1 MNNDNCRFYAQRA
14 LRYLSSDFFLVT
26 RLSLQ
31 KSRAAGVAA
40 ALGIGSGL
48 CIHLLYMSIGL
59 AVVIVRTPWLMD
71 VIRVCGALYLCYLG
85 VQAWRDGGDGGNQ
98 HAERHIKQA
107 FTQGLLTNL
116 LNPKAILFLLALISS
131 VEAQHHHIMIIVLS
145 AISIVVVNTL
155 WFVALSCCITLPW
168 FTRVLQRIQPI
179 LGKLVGSFL
188 LLFAAFNLMV
198 VVGWP

>member
-1 MNNDNCRFYAQRA
+1 MGSVFVIAGISLLGA
-14 LRYLSSDFFLVT
+14 MMPGPDFFLVT

-40 ALGIGSGL
+40 ALGIGCGL

-85 VQAWRDGGDGGNQ
+85 LQAWRDVGDNRQ
-98 HAERHIKQA
+98 AQCHIKQG
-107 FTQGLLTNL
+107 FGQGLLTNL
-116 LNPKAILFLLALISS
+116 LNPKVILFLLALMSS
-131 VEAQHHHIMIIVLS
+131 IEVQRHHVMIIIMS
-145 AISIVVVNTL
+145 AISIVVVDTL
-155 WFVALSCCITLPW
+155 WFIVLSYCITLPW
-168 FTRVLQRIQPI
+168 FTRVLQKIQPY

-198 VVGWP
+198 VVGWL